1 MSFNLVPF
9 ESSGVVCYSPSIV
22 TMAISLTIY
31 EIVNPFCIQ
40 WVRSSFAKSKVL
52 AKSLRLKA

>member
-1 MSFNLVPF
+1 MYLAIKHIHNLPPHLSYASTLPDITQKPKRDID
-9 ESSGVVCYSPSIV
+9 EL
-22 TMAISLTIY
+22 MH
-31 EIVNPFCIQ
+31 

>member
-1 MSFNLVPF
+1 MEYNVLSVSNGFI
-9 ESSGVVCYSPSIV
+9 SDVCLFPTCCMDVGCNGIH
-22 TMAISLTIY
+22 
-31 EIVNPFCIQ
+31 